1 MPAHPMHVHGATFR
15 ASIRWCGVEHRAPFT
30 PRPPRPPRRRA
41 APARHA
47 GSCSP
52 ASTATSSRF
61 SAGGNGHVACGV

>member
-15 ASIRWCGVEHRAPFT
+15 ASIRSCGVEHRAPCT
-30 PRPPRPPRRRA
+30 PRRAAAPPRRA
-41 APARHA
+41 APPRHA